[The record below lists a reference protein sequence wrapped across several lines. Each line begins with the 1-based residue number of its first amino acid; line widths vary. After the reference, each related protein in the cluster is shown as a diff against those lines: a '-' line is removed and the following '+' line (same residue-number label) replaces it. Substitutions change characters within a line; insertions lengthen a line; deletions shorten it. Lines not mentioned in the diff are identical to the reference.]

1 MNSELRQAGSWEE
14 LIQRVEELGFLPLFE
29 NPVPGF
35 SAQALT
41 AAQPWW
47 CGDPDRDPWFWREA
61 IARSGRVAY
70 GKFFAGKAGFLSLE
84 WLPVFAN
91 WRREGY
97 DFDARWDEGLARLRD
112 KKLMDCFARRPEWTG
127 GELKRAACFG
137 PGGEQ
142 NFEGAV
148 TGLQMQTYLVIRD
161 FRQKVNRWGEP
172 YGLPATVYAA
182 PEQVWGYG
190 AVTAAYREDPSASR
204 ERVYDRARELF
215 PCAEENRLRRLLG

>member
-1 MNSELRQAGSWEE
+1 MLKPARSRRE
-14 LIQRVEELGFLPLFE
+14 LIHRVEELGFLPLFE

-47 CGDPDRDPWFWREA
+47 SGDPDRDPWFWREA
-61 IARSGRVAY
+61 IARSGEVAY

-91 WRREGY
+91 WRRDGY

-112 KKLMDCFARRPEWTG
+112 KKLMDCFAQGAEWTG
-127 GELKRAACFG
+127 PQLKARAGFG
-137 PGGEQ
+137 PGGEK

-161 FRQKVNRWGEP
+161 FRQKVNRRGEP
-172 YGLPATVYAA
+172 YGLPAAVYAA
-182 PEQVWGYG
+182 PEQIWGYD
-190 AVTAAYREDPSASR
+190 AVAAVYGEEPTVSR

-215 PCAEENRLRRLLG
+215 PGAEEDRLRRLLG